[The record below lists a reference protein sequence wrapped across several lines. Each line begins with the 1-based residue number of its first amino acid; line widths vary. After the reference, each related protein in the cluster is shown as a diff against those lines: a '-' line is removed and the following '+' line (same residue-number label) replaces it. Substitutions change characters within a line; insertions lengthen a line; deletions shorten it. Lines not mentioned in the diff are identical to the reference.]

1 MEWIIL
7 IIVILVVAVA
17 AFLLVKNAE
26 ARANAIKV
34 DSEKML
40 ADAKADSE
48 RMLAAIK
55 ADNEKM
61 LADAKADSERTIADL
76 KTDNEKAMLA
86 MKADNE
92 KLMSA
97 MRADSEKALALAKEE
112 SERRLSEV
120 KAESMQRID
129 ELKAEKDHAAED
141 YKTEKGKLETRQG
154 ALIEENTQLK
164 ADLET
169 TRGLLDAMRSQA
181 KKDEV
186 ERQEKFQTELNLA
199 REQMRA
205 QFERE
210 MAERSEI
217 LKREAAESMD
227 RLKREAAE
235 RMEALKQTNTQQ
247 IGLIVDPL
255 KKQLEELHRLV
266 DDNKLEQ
273 SKNTSALTASIKA
286 VFEHD
291 KERDKTTQSL
301 AAALKNR
308 GKVQG
313 DWGEQVLEN
322 ILRDSG
328 LRKGEEYFVQENVK
342 TDTGA
347 NIRPDVIVKG
357 ANGSRIVIDSKVSL
371 TAYTDYVGAETDN
384 ERDAAI
390 KANYDSIWQH
400 VVELSDMKYDK
411 EVDRAIPMVL
421 MFVPNEGSYILAMN
435 RDPQLGSKAYQKG
448 VLIINPTNLMV
459 VLRLMFLTWQNTRQ
473 ERNNR
478 EILKAASDMYD
489 KYCTFVEEYVK
500 LGNQLNTARTTYD
513 KGLGQLREGRGNLSK
528 RLENLRQYGV
538 TPAKQIPEK
547 MQSITDEST
556 DEDNE

>member
-1 MEWIIL
+1 MELTLL
-7 IIVILVVAVA
+7 IIVILIAIAYAVY
-17 AFLLVKNAE
+17 AE
-26 ARANAIKV
+26 MRIK
-34 DSEKML
+34 SN
-40 ADAKADSE
+40 KADGA
-48 RMLAAIK
+48 RI
-55 ADNEKM
+55 
-61 LADAKADSERTIADL
+61 
-76 KTDNEKAMLA
+76 
-86 MKADNE
+86 MK
-92 KLMSA
+92 
-97 MRADSEKALALAKEE
+97 
-112 SERRLSEV
+112 EV
-120 KAESMQRID
+120 KAEAEHRLAEQKAEGLRRIE
-129 ELKAEKDHAAED
+129 ELKSDRDKAQEE
-141 YKTEKGKLETRQG
+141 YKTDRASWQSKSEGLV
-154 ALIEENTQLK
+154 EENTQLRAALESTQSLLK
-164 ADLET
+164 AANE
-169 TRGLLDAMRSQA
+169 QA
-181 KKDEV
+181 KKDEE
-186 ERQEKFQTELNLA
+186 ERQERFQTELKLA

-210 MAERSEI
+210 MADRSDI
-217 LKREAAESMD
+217 LKREAS
-227 RLKREAAE
+227 E
-235 RMEALKQTNTQQ
+235 RMERLKQEAEERMESMRQTNTQQ
-247 IGLIVDPL
+247 MSQIVDPL

-273 SKNTSALTASIKA
+273 SKNTSALAASIKA

-328 LRKGEEYFVQENVK
+328 LRRGEEYFVQENVK
-342 TDTGA
+342 TDSGA
-347 NIRPDVIVKG
+347 NIRPDIIVKS

-371 TAYTDYVGAETDN
+371 TAYTDYVGAETDG
-384 ERDAAI
+384 ERQAAI

-473 ERNNR
+473 EKNNR

-547 MQSITDEST
+547 MQSLTDDV
-556 DEDNE
+556 DELNVDNLEFD

>member
-7 IIVILVVAVA
+7 IVVILIIVVAA
-17 AFLLVKNAE
+17 WMLIRNAE
-26 ARANAIKV
+26 LRAKAIKT
-34 DSEKML
+34 DSDKL
-40 ADAKADSE
+40 
-48 RMLAAIK
+48 
-55 ADNEKM
+55 
-61 LADAKADSERTIADL
+61 
-76 KTDNEKAMLA
+76 MLA

-92 KLMSA
+92 KA
-97 MRADSEKALALAKEE
+97 VAEAKEE
-112 SERRLSEV
+112 GNKRVSELKEEAV
-120 KAESMQRID
+120 HRIE
-129 ELKAEKDHAAED
+129 ELKAERDKAVEEHKAERLELN
-141 YKTEKGKLETRQG
+141 EKNGALTNENTKLKAELET
-154 ALIEENTQLK
+154 A
-164 ADLET
+164 
-169 TRGLLDAMRSQA
+169 RGLLEAMRSQVE
-181 KKDEV
+181 KDEV
-186 ERQEKFQTELNLA
+186 ERQEKFQTELKLA
-199 REQMRA
+199 REQMRG

-210 MAERSEI
+210 MADRSEI
-217 LKREAAESMD
+217 
-227 RLKREAAE
+227 
-235 RMEALKQTNTQQ
+235 LKQTNTQQ
-247 IGLIVDPL
+247 MSLIVDPL

-273 SKNTSALTASIKA
+273 SKNTTALTASIKA

-328 LRKGEEYFVQENVK
+328 LRRGEEYFVQENVH
-342 TDTGA
+342 TDSGA
-347 NIRPDVIVKG
+347 NVRPDIIVRSADG
-357 ANGSRIVIDSKVSL
+357 TRIVIDSKVSL
-371 TAYTDYVGAETDN
+371 TAYTDYVGAETDE
-384 ERDAAI
+384 ERNTAI

-411 EVDRAIPMVL
+411 EVEKAVPIVL

-435 RDPQLGSKAYQKG
+435 KDPQLGTKAYQKG

-473 ERNNR
+473 EKNNR

-489 KYCTFVEEYVK
+489 KYCNFVEEYVK
-500 LGNQLNTARTTYD
+500 LGNQLNTVRTTYD
-513 KGLGQLREGRGNLSK
+513 KGMGQLREGRGNLSK

-538 TPAKQIPEK
+538 TPVKQIPEK
-547 MQSITDEST
+547 MQSLTDDDDDKEN
-556 DEDNE
+556 DD